1 MDLVFIKLLN
11 MSISAS
17 WLVLAVIVLRFLL
30 KKSPKWIHVALW
42 ALVAVRL
49 LCPFSIESAMSLI
62 PSGETIPETIIYA
75 QTPAIDS
82 GVEVI
87 DQAVNASMAESLTPQ
102 AGASVNPV
110 QVHLFVQENIW
121 CLGMV
126 FMLGW
131 AIISY
136 FRIKKKVSAS
146 IDLGNGIYICDY
158 IATPFILGIVKPK
171 IYLPS
176 TMEPDSASHVLAHE
190 RSHIARKD
198 HWWKP
203 FGYLLLTVHWFN
215 PVLWLAYILLCR
227 DIELACDEKVIRNME
242 AGQKKAYSEALLK
255 CSVNRRQIA
264 ACPLAFGEV
273 GVKERVKTVLN
284 YKKPAFWIVLI
295 AILALIVTAVCF
307 LTDPKTEEPKVTGE
321 SPYTWTSTVASLD
334 IQKAWAYPY
343 EGATY
348 HNTIEGSKLDELLS
362 LLNEVQEN
370 EIVARKPSG
379 EQDPLWNYGGTSIN
393 LYCNDGMSVFIRY
406 MDDTVIIGTETE
418 SGIWEV
424 DGYWVMENENLTRW
438 IEKIANGGSYMLSDE
453 NREEIRRLL
462 RMEHVQFF
470 DPREYDDLLF
480 VGCAYDNGRGLGVAC
495 FEKVA
500 YGYKLLRV
508 LRDEDVKKCAS
519 GDQLYYCD
527 YNQYRI
533 FLILNQNITGMEW
546 AGAYENTYAIDTH
559 PGLVVEHF
567 PQNLGSMYR
576 FNYGGGS
583 TTMYMDWDNQT
594 HAQVPDYTAGVFA
607 SPDDPHSV
615 CTNISLDQV
624 DYIWTTELI
633 DVDDG
638 YHQALAAELNHD
650 EMAQL
655 LNILH
660 KLPEDAFE
668 PEEYSGADYRLLDI
682 ALHNYTGQT
691 EVTPVLS
698 LKLSNNE
705 VYYQLAFNGI
715 VNGRT
720 WKIKSPELT
729 RFIEGFFDEDK
740 SQWHRFAPVPKIV
753 GEVSCDFYGMKVYV
767 PKLAAFDYV
776 VTEEGIRFKPEKE
789 DGYILV
795 KYCPV
800 PFDFNSTGKR
810 IFNTIYGGVPGV
822 LAYDGTEEIW
832 SFMEMTVTNPVWYV
846 PKPDADNMP
855 SMNVRLINE
864 DKASWVEEYS
874 DQIGWIQMEL
884 RIHVIG

>member
-1 MDLVFIKLLN
+1 
-11 MSISAS
+11 
-17 WLVLAVIVLRFLL
+17 
-30 KKSPKWIHVALW
+30 
-42 ALVAVRL
+42 
-49 LCPFSIESAMSLI
+49 
-62 PSGETIPETIIYA
+62 
-75 QTPAIDS
+75 
-82 GVEVI
+82 
-87 DQAVNASMAESLTPQ
+87 
-102 AGASVNPV
+102 
-110 QVHLFVQENIW
+110 
-121 CLGMV
+121 
-126 FMLGW
+126 
-131 AIISY
+131 
-136 FRIKKKVSAS
+136 
-146 IDLGNGIYICDY
+146 
-158 IATPFILGIVKPK
+158 
-171 IYLPS
+171 
-176 TMEPDSASHVLAHE
+176 
-190 RSHIARKD
+190 
-198 HWWKP
+198 
-203 FGYLLLTVHWFN
+203 
-215 PVLWLAYILLCR
+215 
-227 DIELACDEKVIRNME
+227 
-242 AGQKKAYSEALLK
+242 
-255 CSVNRRQIA
+255 
-264 ACPLAFGEV
+264 
-273 GVKERVKTVLN
+273 
-284 YKKPAFWIVLI
+284 
-295 AILALIVTAVCF
+295 
-307 LTDPKTEEPKVTGE
+307 
-321 SPYTWTSTVASLD
+321 
-334 IQKAWAYPY
+334 
-343 EGATY
+343 
-348 HNTIEGSKLDELLS
+348 
-362 LLNEVQEN
+362 
-370 EIVARKPSG
+370 
-379 EQDPLWNYGGTSIN
+379 
-393 LYCNDGMSVFIRY
+393 
-406 MDDTVIIGTETE
+406 
-418 SGIWEV
+418 
-424 DGYWVMENENLTRW
+424 
-438 IEKIANGGSYMLSDE
+438 
-453 NREEIRRLL
+453 
-462 RMEHVQFF
+462 
-470 DPREYDDLLF
+470 
-480 VGCAYDNGRGLGVAC
+480 
-495 FEKVA
+495 
-500 YGYKLLRV
+500 
-508 LRDEDVKKCAS
+508 
-519 GDQLYYCD
+519 
-527 YNQYRI
+527 
-533 FLILNQNITGMEW
+533 MEW
-546 AGAYENTYAIDTH
+546 AGAYENIYAIDTH

-594 HAQVPDYTAGVFA
+594 HVQVPDYTAGVFA

-660 KLPEDAFE
+660 KLPEDAYE

-753 GEVSCDFYGMKVYV
+753 GEVSCDFDGMEVYV

-846 PKPDADNMP
+846 PKPGVDNMP

>member
-1 MDLVFIKLLN
+1 
-11 MSISAS
+11 
-17 WLVLAVIVLRFLL
+17 
-30 KKSPKWIHVALW
+30 
-42 ALVAVRL
+42 
-49 LCPFSIESAMSLI
+49 
-62 PSGETIPETIIYA
+62 
-75 QTPAIDS
+75 
-82 GVEVI
+82 
-87 DQAVNASMAESLTPQ
+87 
-102 AGASVNPV
+102 
-110 QVHLFVQENIW
+110 
-121 CLGMV
+121 
-126 FMLGW
+126 
-131 AIISY
+131 
-136 FRIKKKVSAS
+136 
-146 IDLGNGIYICDY
+146 
-158 IATPFILGIVKPK
+158 
-171 IYLPS
+171 
-176 TMEPDSASHVLAHE
+176 
-190 RSHIARKD
+190 
-198 HWWKP
+198 
-203 FGYLLLTVHWFN
+203 
-215 PVLWLAYILLCR
+215 
-227 DIELACDEKVIRNME
+227 
-242 AGQKKAYSEALLK
+242 
-255 CSVNRRQIA
+255 
-264 ACPLAFGEV
+264 
-273 GVKERVKTVLN
+273 
-284 YKKPAFWIVLI
+284 
-295 AILALIVTAVCF
+295 
-307 LTDPKTEEPKVTGE
+307 
-321 SPYTWTSTVASLD
+321 
-334 IQKAWAYPY
+334 
-343 EGATY
+343 
-348 HNTIEGSKLDELLS
+348 
-362 LLNEVQEN
+362 
-370 EIVARKPSG
+370 
-379 EQDPLWNYGGTSIN
+379 
-393 LYCNDGMSVFIRY
+393 
-406 MDDTVIIGTETE
+406 
-418 SGIWEV
+418 
-424 DGYWVMENENLTRW
+424 
-438 IEKIANGGSYMLSDE
+438 
-453 NREEIRRLL
+453 
-462 RMEHVQFF
+462 
-470 DPREYDDLLF
+470 
-480 VGCAYDNGRGLGVAC
+480 
-495 FEKVA
+495 
-500 YGYKLLRV
+500 
-508 LRDEDVKKCAS
+508 
-519 GDQLYYCD
+519 
-527 YNQYRI
+527 
-533 FLILNQNITGMEW
+533 
-546 AGAYENTYAIDTH
+546 
-559 PGLVVEHF
+559 
-567 PQNLGSMYR
+567 
-576 FNYGGGS
+576 
-583 TTMYMDWDNQT
+583 
-594 HAQVPDYTAGVFA
+594 VPDYTAGVFA

-753 GEVSCDFYGMKVYV
+753 GEVSCDFDGMEVYV

>member
-1 MDLVFIKLLN
+1 VG
-11 MSISAS
+11 
-17 WLVLAVIVLRFLL
+17 
-30 KKSPKWIHVALW
+30 
-42 ALVAVRL
+42 
-49 LCPFSIESAMSLI
+49 
-62 PSGETIPETIIYA
+62 SG
-75 QTPAIDS
+75 
-82 GVEVI
+82 
-87 DQAVNASMAESLTPQ
+87 N
-102 AGASVNPV
+102 
-110 QVHLFVQENIW
+110 
-121 CLGMV
+121 
-126 FMLGW
+126 
-131 AIISY
+131 
-136 FRIKKKVSAS
+136 
-146 IDLGNGIYICDY
+146 
-158 IATPFILGIVKPK
+158 
-171 IYLPS
+171 
-176 TMEPDSASHVLAHE
+176 
-190 RSHIARKD
+190 
-198 HWWKP
+198 
-203 FGYLLLTVHWFN
+203 
-215 PVLWLAYILLCR
+215 
-227 DIELACDEKVIRNME
+227 
-242 AGQKKAYSEALLK
+242 
-255 CSVNRRQIA
+255 
-264 ACPLAFGEV
+264 
-273 GVKERVKTVLN
+273 
-284 YKKPAFWIVLI
+284 
-295 AILALIVTAVCF
+295 
-307 LTDPKTEEPKVTGE
+307 
-321 SPYTWTSTVASLD
+321 

-343 EGATY
+343 ADATY
-348 HNTIEGSKLDELLS
+348 SHTIEGSRLEELLC
-362 LLNEVQEN
+362 LLNEVKAE
-370 EIVARKPSG
+370 EIVERIPSG
-379 EQDPLWNYGGTSIN
+379 MEDPLWNLDATNVY
-393 LYCNDGMSVFIRY
+393 LFCNDGMTAWLHYV
-406 MDDTVIIGTETE
+406 DNTVIIGTETDSHE
-418 SGIWEV
+418 WNV
-424 DGYWVMENENLTRW
+424 DGYWAIENENLAGWLRNM
-438 IEKIANGGSYMLSDE
+438 ANGGTHMLSDE

-546 AGAYENTYAIDTH
+546 AGAYENIYAIDTH

-576 FNYGGGS
+576 FCYGGGS

-594 HAQVPDYTAGVFA
+594 YAQVPDYTAGVFA

-638 YHQALAAELNHD
+638 YHQPLAAELNHD
-650 EMAQL
+650 EIVQL

-660 KLPEDAFE
+660 ELPEDAFE

-753 GEVSCDFYGMKVYV
+753 GEVSCDFDGMEVYV

-846 PKPDADNMP
+846 PKPDVDNMP